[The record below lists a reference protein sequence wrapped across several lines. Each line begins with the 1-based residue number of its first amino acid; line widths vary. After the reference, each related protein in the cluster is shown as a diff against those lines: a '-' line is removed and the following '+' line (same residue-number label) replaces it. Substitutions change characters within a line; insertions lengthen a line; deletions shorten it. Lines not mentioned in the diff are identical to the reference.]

1 MTSIKA
7 RGSFGESRLG
17 ALAAAVV
24 PLEAAARVYK

>member
-7 RGSFGESRLG
+7 RGILVASCLG
-17 ALAAAVV
+17 APDAAVV